1 MVGAAIDTIV
11 KLLVRRARPHFSHP
25 VAHAL
30 GKSFP
35 SGHTMNSTIIYGALL
50 VISLPALR
58 RSGKWVAATAT
69 CALVAAIAVSRV
81 ALGLHYISDVVGAVL
96 LGLAWLLASTSAF
109 HTWRRAGGHL
119 PDAIESAPAIASPAG
134 NGSSDT
140 I

>member
-1 MVGAAIDTIV
+1 M
-11 KLLVRRARPHFSHP
+11 
-25 VAHAL
+25 AHAL

-50 VISLPALR
+50 VISLPTPR
-58 RSGKWVAATAT
+58 RAGRWIVASTT

-96 LGLAWLLASTSAF
+96 LGLSWLLASTSAF
-109 HTWRRAGGHL
+109 HTWRREGGHL
-119 PDAIESAPAIASPAG
+119 PDAIESAPSIESPAG
-134 NGSSDT
+134 NRSNDT